1 MRKLLILLVAA
12 LVGVGSTL
20 TLVAPAQAATGVTIR
35 TIADP
40 SAAPGKTATIKPRYS
55 TSGKVKVT
63 SARLTVVQGK
73 KVVAKNKAAV
83 PLKVSADPTIYSVTT
98 VVKYKVKKKGKYGK
112 TQTRSKKQTLVTFAC
127 ATDAA
132 LKKIVLGDAP
142 GTGQTSTSVGKA
154 LGNPQYGDVISLGD
168 LYAEATEAGDTATAA
183 EVEGLY
189 GKGWTESDDL
199 VSLPFSRCG
208 AKPKPFTIEF
218 LGREGVAR
226 AYQVVSG

>member
-1 MRKLLILLVAA
+1 MRKILVLLVAS

-20 TLVAPAQAATGVTIR
+20 TLVVPAQAATGITIR

-63 SARLTVVQGK
+63 YARLTVRQGK
-73 KVVAKNKAAV
+73 KVVARDKASVA
-83 PLKVSADPTIYSVTT
+83 LKIAADPKVYSVTT

-112 TQTRSKKQTLVTFAC
+112 TITKSKRQDLFAFAC

-132 LKKIVLGDAP
+132 LKKIVLSDVP
-142 GTGQTSTSVGKA
+142 GTGQTSASVGKA
-154 LGNPQYGDVISLGD
+154 LGNPQYADVISLGE
-168 LYAEATEAGDTATAA
+168 LYTEAVEAGDTATAA
-183 EVEGLY
+183 DVEGLY

-199 VSLPFSRCG
+199 VSLPFAHCG

-226 AYQVVSG
+226 AYQVVNG

>member
-1 MRKLLILLVAA
+1 MRKLLVLLVAA

-63 SARLTVVQGK
+63 YARLTVRQGK
-73 KVVAKNKAAV
+73 KVVARDKASVA
-83 PLKVSADPTIYSVTT
+83 LKIAADPKVYSVTT

-112 TQTRSKKQTLVTFAC
+112 TITKSKRQDLFAFAC
-127 ATDAA
+127 ATATA
-132 LKKIVLGDAP
+132 LKTITYSDAP
-142 GTGQTSTSVGKA
+142 GAGTTSSAVGKA
-154 LGNPQYGDVISLGD
+154 IGNPQAGDGIALGE
-168 LYAEATEAGDTATAA
+168 LYEGGDEATKT

-189 GKGWTESDDL
+189 GKGWTSTDVL
-199 VSLPFSRCG
+199 VTLGYARCG
-208 AKPKPFTIEF
+208 TTPTAFAIEY
-218 LGREGVAR
+218 LMAGETEPR
-226 AYQVVSG
+226 AYQLAAE